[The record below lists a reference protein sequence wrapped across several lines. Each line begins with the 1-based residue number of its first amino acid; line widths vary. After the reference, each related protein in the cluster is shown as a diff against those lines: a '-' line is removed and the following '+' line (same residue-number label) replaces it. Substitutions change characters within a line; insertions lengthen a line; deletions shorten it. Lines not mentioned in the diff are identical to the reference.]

1 MWGSLAHTVLARW
14 GIARFA
20 TEVAPGK
27 PLLAR
32 SCLSVKAAFVQ
43 PLRKALTRPPA
54 LSCSHK
60 TEEGQSA
67 LEQPLPERAAFIRSF
82 LQSKS
87 LRRGAQQP
95 RAHLC
100 QGSVLCLRTP
110 RAAGDPGH
118 TASSARCRQGCPE
131 PNLGSPCWP
140 NPAGEYSPQQGRW
153 ARRCRVPPRSAAAG
167 LVPLAEQQKARSDP
181 EGGQRAEG
189 EGEKTQ
195 PWVTPGAVR
204 WWLSSV
210 AQPHWCLAARA
221 PSPRASIHGAP
232 RSEPL
237 AWGDGHPPRG
247 GG

>member
-1 MWGSLAHTVLARW
+1 MAGAASVPPLKSSAGSRAGGRGAWGSLAHTVLARW

-20 TEVAPGK
+20 TEVAQGK

-95 RAHLC
+95 RAHLR

-110 RAAGDPGH
+110 RAAGDPGR
-118 TASSARCRQGCPE
+118 TASSARCRQGCPNPIWE
-131 PNLGSPCWP
+131 VLAGQIQLGSTHRSRG
-140 NPAGEYSPQQGRW
+140 AGRG
-153 ARRCRVPPRSAAAG
+153 
-167 LVPLAEQQKARSDP
+167 
-181 EGGQRAEG
+181 
-189 EGEKTQ
+189 
-195 PWVTPGAVR
+195 GAV
-204 WWLSSV
+204 S
-210 AQPHWCLAARA
+210 HLAAQQPGWCRWQSSKRHRA
-221 PSPRASIHGAP
+221 IPRVVRGLRLRGKKPSHG
-232 RSEPL
+232 
-237 AWGDGHPPRG
+237 
-247 GG
+247 